1 MLGNRT
7 HSITVCSTSS
17 SPTSAPLTNCAIVS
31 LKRSRSNLSKFRRQ
45 RRSSALVT
53 LHLSRV
59 RSLLAPFVSGWATR
73 PVLGRFVISLMLGK
87 LTRPIARLEIA
98 VKIWLNSK
106 MVHASI
112 IWVKISLTKFSTTSK
127 SLLWWWRSRSQAATP
142 SSSPTPHVAYRS
154 VIQLHPLRAPMRS
167 QICLWRFMRNAA
179 IATNSTNSLTTA
191 SAIKSTIAAVSVK
204 LQIYVSMRRSARA
217 WRSLRSGINLASR
230 TLMREW
236 ASLAF
241 ATWTIHAICPPLSS
255 ASHTPLACPST
266 SSVATS
272 KAR

>member
-1 MLGNRT
+1 
-7 HSITVCSTSS
+7 
-17 SPTSAPLTNCAIVS
+17 
-31 LKRSRSNLSKFRRQ
+31 
-45 RRSSALVT
+45 
-53 LHLSRV
+53 
-59 RSLLAPFVSGWATR
+59 
-73 PVLGRFVISLMLGK
+73 
-87 LTRPIARLEIA
+87 
-98 VKIWLNSK
+98 

-127 SLLWWWRSRSQAATP
+127 SLLWWWRSQSQAATP
-142 SSSPTPHVAYRS
+142 SSLPTPHVAYRS
-154 VIQLHPLRAPMRS
+154 VIQPHPLRAPMRS
-167 QICLWRFMRNAA
+167 QICLWRYMRNAV

-241 ATWTIHAICPPLSS
+241 AT
-255 ASHTPLACPST
+255 
-266 SSVATS
+266 
-272 KAR
+272 